1 MALLPF
7 EFSLFLSSSHVC
19 ACIYMYVCMHEYL
32 SKQIMFSVL
41 NVHILK
47 GDIFV
52 LDNLINLG
60 PGSLLETANSPFQ
73 ESLIASFP
81 LSMVGSYPP
90 YFSILFCLPT
100 GVVIVQIL
108 FGRFNFEDMSIASC
122 HI

>member
-1 MALLPF
+1 
-7 EFSLFLSSSHVC
+7 
-19 ACIYMYVCMHEYL
+19 
-32 SKQIMFSVL
+32 MFPVL
-41 NVHILK
+41 KVHILK

-81 LSMVGSYPP
+81 YLWLDPTPPP
-90 YFSILFCLPT
+90 YFSILFCMPT

-108 FGRFNFEDMSIASC
+108 FGRFNFEDLSIASC

>member
-1 MALLPF
+1 
-7 EFSLFLSSSHVC
+7 
-19 ACIYMYVCMHEYL
+19 
-32 SKQIMFSVL
+32 MFSVL

-90 YFSILFCLPT
+90 YFSILFCMPT

>member
-1 MALLPF
+1 
-7 EFSLFLSSSHVC
+7 
-19 ACIYMYVCMHEYL
+19 
-32 SKQIMFSVL
+32 MFPVL
-41 NVHILK
+41 KVHILK

-81 LSMVGSYPP
+81 YLWLDPTPP
-90 YFSILFCLPT
+90 YFSILFCMPT

-108 FGRFNFEDMSIASC
+108 FGGFNFEDLSIASC